1 MNPSLASNKNHL
13 YEKNGHIPKYYSN
26 SNFTP
31 NKSSNNNIGSSDTS
45 AKSLR
50 NVEKCYSSNP
60 TKISGIYQKNL
71 LP

>member
-13 YEKNGHIPKYYSN
+13 YDKNGYIPKYN
-26 SNFTP
+26 SNNHSIP
-31 NKSSNNNIGSSDTS
+31 NKSSSNNIGGSDTS

-50 NVEKCYSSNP
+50 NAEKCYSSNP
-60 TKISGIYQKNL
+60 TKISGIYQQNL